1 VLPGNEYLAI
11 AGNPMPRAPVQYGQ
25 KPGFFVAVLND
36 LHSGQET
43 GFLYRRSSFRSQ
55 RLFEDDFPL

>member
-1 VLPGNEYLAI
+1 
-11 AGNPMPRAPVQYGQ
+11 MPRAPVQYGQ